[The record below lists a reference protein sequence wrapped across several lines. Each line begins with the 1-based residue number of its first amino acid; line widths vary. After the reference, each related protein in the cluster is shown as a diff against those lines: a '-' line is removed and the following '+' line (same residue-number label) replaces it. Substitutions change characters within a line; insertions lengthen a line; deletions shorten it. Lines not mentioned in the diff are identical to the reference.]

1 MVLCKKRITLYYSNE
16 TISYHPQWKSILN
29 NEIGII
35 ASLFTLIESYI
46 MIIAMNSQMGWW
58 QNEQYFMIH

>member
-1 MVLCKKRITLYYSNE
+1 MVPRKKRITLHCSNE

-29 NEIGII
+29 NEVGII

-46 MIIAMNSQMGWW
+46 TIIAMNSQMEWW
-58 QNEQYFMIH
+58 QIEQYFMFH